1 MIHWLCFLISGT
13 CKQFVNLFFGLLSYN
28 GENLIIRFLMALF
41 ESACMAAT
49 DYYDS
54 LGVSKNASASEI
66 KKAYYGVGF
75 SASLSNFSFG
85 SVCANEV

>member
-1 MIHWLCFLISGT
+1 
-13 CKQFVNLFFGLLSYN
+13 
-28 GENLIIRFLMALF
+28 MALF